1 MDADS
6 LRQITDAIYY
16 VASVVKIAAIG
27 IIITIGF
34 IGLMI
39 LIDTTRIETHLKKLK
54 ESK

>member
-1 MDADS
+1 MDTDS

-16 VASVVKIAAIG
+16 VAYTVKVAASCLLVG
-27 IIITIGF
+27 
-34 IGLMI
+34 IGLSVAFL